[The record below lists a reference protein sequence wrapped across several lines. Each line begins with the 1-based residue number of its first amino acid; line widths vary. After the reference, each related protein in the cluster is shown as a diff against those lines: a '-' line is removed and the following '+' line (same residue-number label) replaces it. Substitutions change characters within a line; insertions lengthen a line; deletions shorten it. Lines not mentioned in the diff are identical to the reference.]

1 MEGQKEEVSELIEE
15 NPRSF
20 DGKKVLLV
28 EDNALNMEI
37 SKEFL
42 NMQEIEVICAWDGK
56 EAISLFEESEENE
69 FDAILMDMKMP
80 VMNGSEA
87 TKVIRKLDRKD
98 AKTIPVIAV
107 TANMFAEDLLEMK
120 EAGVNEYISKPIDY
134 KTLNHV
140 LSSIWV
146 KKQKKKSL
154 IKEL

>member
-1 MEGQKEEVSELIEE
+1 
-15 NPRSF
+15 
-20 DGKKVLLV
+20 
-28 EDNALNMEI
+28 
-37 SKEFL
+37 
-42 NMQEIEVICAWDGK
+42 MQEIEVVCAWDGK

-107 TANMFAEDLLEMK
+107 TANTFAEDLLEMK